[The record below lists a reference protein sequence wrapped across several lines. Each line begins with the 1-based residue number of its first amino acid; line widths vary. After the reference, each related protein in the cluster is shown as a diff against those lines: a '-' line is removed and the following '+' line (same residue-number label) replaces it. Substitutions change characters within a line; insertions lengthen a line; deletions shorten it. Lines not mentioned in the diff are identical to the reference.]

1 MNWLISKIYAE
12 FLNIYKRQ
20 NNSVG
25 KKKDKRDE
33 KQVREEQI
41 EMASEWKESL
51 KLIKEVH
58 ITN

>member
-25 KKKDKRDE
+25 KKKHKRDE

-41 EMASEWKESL
+41 EMASE
-51 KLIKEVH
+51 
-58 ITN
+58 